1 MAKEKGGEIL
11 LAIMLYELFTK
22 NKKMPYGLFFLKFLL
37 HKLSG
42 KLELIQHVSAVC
54 GANAMKLGSFT

>member
-1 MAKEKGGEIL
+1 MAKEKGREIL
-11 LAIMLYELFTK
+11 LAIMLYELFT
-22 NKKMPYGLFFLKFLL
+22 KKMPYGLFFLKFLL